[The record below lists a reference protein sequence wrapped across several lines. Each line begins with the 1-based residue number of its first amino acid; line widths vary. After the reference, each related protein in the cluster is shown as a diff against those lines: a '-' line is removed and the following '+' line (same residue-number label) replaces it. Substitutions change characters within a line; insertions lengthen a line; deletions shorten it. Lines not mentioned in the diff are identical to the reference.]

1 MKLKAVLVDDEL
13 PILHNLKSVLPW
25 ERWDIELVSLARNG
39 VEALAAVR
47 EHRPDIL
54 LSDIRMPVM
63 DGMELLAEVRNC
75 SEECEIL
82 MLTGYQEFEYAR
94 TALQYKVRDYIL
106 KPIDYDLL
114 GETVEKLAGDIRA
127 RRLAERLSEDKR
139 RRAAGLVYEK
149 LVQDV
154 ALGLDP
160 EEARQP
166 LADAG
171 ILLDQLSYKL
181 VLVEAAE
188 AAGEE
193 EKAAPEELESLLRES
208 SSIGG
213 VKPLVLKLGVRR
225 WLLLHQQAHDAFP
238 EAVPSDSHFD
248 SDPDSHTNSEMT
260 PWLDALSDSIL
271 ERTQTRVL
279 TRQLAGPVPF
289 QQLPQI
295 VEALRRN
302 PLREQP
308 SLRRGGAP
316 LLMAEEADDGAAM
329 THKRGERLIGKAGD
343 YIRRNLSSDIG
354 IEEVA
359 SHLGIS
365 CSYFSMLFKAHFG
378 ETFVEHVTRQRMERA
393 MTLLLTSDKSIT
405 RIGMQVGYAERRY
418 FTKVFQKYAHVTP
431 SEYREAGRRRME
443 AE

>member
-13 PILHNLKSVLPW
+13 PILHNLSNVLPW
-25 ERWDIELVSLARNG
+25 ERWDIELVALARNG

-47 EHRPDIL
+47 EHHPDIL

-63 DGMELLAEVRNC
+63 DGMELLAEVREF

-106 KPIDYDLL
+106 KPIDYDKL

-127 RRLAERLSEDKR
+127 RKLAMRLSEDKR
-139 RRAAGLVYEK
+139 RRSASLVYDK
-149 LVQDV
+149 LVHDV
-154 ALGLDP
+154 ALGLNP

-166 LADAG
+166 LLDAG
-171 ILLDQLSYKL
+171 IAVDRLHYDLL
-181 VLVEAAE
+181 LVEAAV
-188 AAGEE
+188 EE
-193 EKAAPEELESLLRES
+193 DSSEELEAILRES
-208 SSIGG
+208 PSLGG
-213 VKPLVLKLGVRR
+213 VKPLVLKLGEAK
-225 WLLLHQQAHDAFP
+225 WLLLLDQENPNALP
-238 EAVPSDSHFD
+238 EAV
-248 SDPDSHTNSEMT
+248 DPVTQMT
-260 PWLDALSDSIL
+260 ASGSTQVTAWLGALSAMVL
-271 ERTQTRVL
+271 EKAHIRVQA
-279 TRQLAGPVPF
+279 RQLPGPVPF
-289 QQLPQI
+289 HRLPQAL
-295 VEALRRN
+295 EELRRN
-302 PLREQP
+302 SGREQP
-308 SLRRGGAP
+308 QDRRTGGSLLTTGA
-316 LLMAEEADDGAAM
+316 ADGAAM
-329 THKRGERLIGKAGD
+329 TRKRGERLIGKAGD

-393 MTLLLTSDKSIT
+393 MALLLTSDKSIT
-405 RIGMQVGYAERRY
+405 RIGMSVGYAERRY

-431 SEYREAGRRRME
+431 SEYREAGRRRIE

>member
-13 PILHNLKSVLPW
+13 PILHNLTSVLPW

-47 EHRPDIL
+47 EHHPDIL

-106 KPIDYDLL
+106 KPIDYDKL

-127 RRLAERLSEDKR
+127 RRLAEQLSEDKR
-139 RRAAGLVYEK
+139 RRAASLVYEK

-154 ALGLDP
+154 ALGLNP

-171 ILLDQLSYKL
+171 IMMDQLRYKL
-181 VLVEAAE
+181 ALVEAE
-188 AAGEE
+188 ATGEE
-193 EKAAPEELESLLRES
+193 EKAAPEELEALLRES
-208 SSIGG
+208 SSSGD
-213 VKPLVLKLGVRR
+213 VKPLVLKLGDRR
-225 WLLLHQQAHDAFP
+225 WLLLHQQAHDALP
-238 EAVPSDSHFD
+238 EAVPSESHLGSDSGSPSNFG
-248 SDPDSHTNSEMT
+248 MT
-260 PWLDALSDSIL
+260 SWLNDLSDFIL

-308 SLRRGGAP
+308 SLRRGGVA
-316 LLMAEEADDGAAM
+316 LVAEDADDGAAM

-443 AE
+443 AD

>member
-13 PILHNLKSVLPW
+13 PILHNLSSVLPW
-25 ERWDIELVSLARNG
+25 ERWDIELVALARNG

-47 EHRPDIL
+47 EHHPDIL
-54 LSDIRMPVM
+54 LSDIRMPLM
-63 DGMELLAEVRNC
+63 DGMELLAEVREF

-106 KPIDYDLL
+106 KPIDYDKL

-127 RRLAERLSEDKR
+127 RKLAMRLSEDKR
-139 RRAAGLVYEK
+139 RRSASLVYDK
-149 LVQDV
+149 LVHDV
-154 ALGLDP
+154 ALGLNP

-171 ILLDQLSYKL
+171 ILVDRLHYDLL
-181 VLVEAAE
+181 VVEADAE
-188 AAGEE
+188 EGRA
-193 EKAAPEELESLLRES
+193 EELESILRERLS
-208 SSIGG
+208 LDG
-213 VKPLVLKLGVRR
+213 VKPLVVKLSEVR
-225 WLLLHQQAHDAFP
+225 WLMLLDRDRWGVSVSLLAADPVLDQTTLHDKQLAAWP
-238 EAVPSDSHFD
+238 TTLSAVLAKANIRGH
-248 SDPDSHTNSEMT
+248 
-260 PWLDALSDSIL
+260 
-271 ERTQTRVL
+271 V
-279 TRQLAGPVPF
+279 RQLAGPVQF
-289 QQLPQI
+289 SQLPQT
-295 VEALRRN
+295 VEELRH
-302 PLREQP
+302 P
-308 SLRRGGAP
+308 SGKEHAQDRQKGISLE
-316 LLMAEEADDGAAM
+316 LSDDDADNGESM
-329 THKRGERLIGKAGD
+329 TRKRGERLIGKAGD
-343 YIRRNLSSDIG
+343 YIRRNLSSDLG

-418 FTKVFQKYAHVTP
+418 FTKVFLKYAHVTP

-443 AE
+443 ME